1 MEKILIIGGTA
12 HARLYV
18 ESLLFS
24 EYELFICGE
33 VLSDKSNEIA
43 DEYMIHF
50 VTFEEL
56 TSSFIR
62 SIDLI
67 IIATQPEKNLKI
79 IELLLV
85 KLNYNNTIIIEKLLG
100 MNEDEAF
107 QAANLLLNLEK
118 CAIVC
123 QRDYQLSKF
132 SFRGSGKNKYIVSWD
147 EPENNFL
154 ENASHVLPHLL
165 SLLFLE
171 FGIADVTFEIVNQ
184 TELKISHP
192 CTQILLRF
200 HVIPD
205 IKGVEISGKFYHFPN
220 YRILNAFIVETV
232 EKQTKK
238 ETIESIQRGIC
249 VVNSMINFQKIYF
262 QQQLLNEN
270 RIF

>member
-85 KLNYNNTIIIEKLLG
+85 KLNYNNTNTALTNIKLGRNNVISTKEK
-100 MNEDEAF
+100 
-107 QAANLLLNLEK
+107 
-118 CAIVC
+118 
-123 QRDYQLSKF
+123 
-132 SFRGSGKNKYIVSWD
+132 SF
-147 EPENNFL
+147 
-154 ENASHVLPHLL
+154 
-165 SLLFLE
+165 
-171 FGIADVTFEIVNQ
+171 
-184 TELKISHP
+184 
-192 CTQILLRF
+192 
-200 HVIPD
+200 
-205 IKGVEISGKFYHFPN
+205 
-220 YRILNAFIVETV
+220 
-232 EKQTKK
+232 
-238 ETIESIQRGIC
+238 
-249 VVNSMINFQKIYF
+249 IYF
-262 QQQLLNEN
+262 SIWILHSATLYSE
-270 RIF
+270 